1 MIAARIALPTSLSGL
16 PAALA
21 AAGVAD
27 GDVGD
32 GLVFGPEEDAPS
44 TWAGVRA
51 SLVAAF
57 DLTRQAVAAGAPVV
71 YLILQPAL
79 LGHRGPVPGMLAGAL
94 ASGVREL
101 AMEGRRRAVRANALT
116 YDDTTDPAVLAR
128 WVRALLELDGPS
140 GDVIHLGRGHD
151 GKVRP

>member
-1 MIAARIALPTSLSGL
+1 MTSARIALPASLPGL

-27 GDVGD
+27 GDVGE
-32 GLVFGPEEDAPS
+32 GLVFGPEQDTPS
-44 TWAGVRA
+44 TWAAVRA

-57 DLTRQAVAAGAPVV
+57 DLTQQAMAAGAPVV

-101 AMEGRRRAVRANALT
+101 AMEGRRRGVRANGLT
-116 YDDTTDPAVLAR
+116 YDDATDPATLAR
-128 WVRALLELDGPS
+128 WARTLLELDGPS